1 MLKAIIFDFDGVISN
16 SEPAHFATFQRVL
29 AEEGI
34 QISLADYYQ
43 RYLAYDD
50 RGAFTLAFR
59 DANRVL
65 SDLHRLIERKAQL
78 FRNLDEVTIYSDAVR
93 FIRTR
98 AVDYPRAI
106 NSGARREEIERTLSS
121 AGLTD
126 YFPIIVSTEDVER
139 CKPDPEGYLLA
150 LERIKTHYGLKLE
163 PEECL
168 AIEDSTGGI
177 SSAIAAGMKC
187 VAVANTYSIEQL
199 RSTEATAVVASL
211 DELTESLLQDL
222 FGGLS

>member
-16 SEPAHFATFQRVL
+16 SEPVHFSAFQRVL

-34 QISLADYYQ
+34 HISLADYYQ

-50 RGAFTLAFR
+50 RGAFTAAFR
-59 DANRVL
+59 DAGRKL
-65 SDLHRLIERKAQL
+65 PDLHNLIERKAHF
-78 FRNLDEVTIYSDAVR
+78 FRNSNEVTTYPDAIR

-98 AVDYPRAI
+98 ATAYPRAI
-106 NSGARREEIERTLSS
+106 NSGARREEIEHTLNG
-121 AGLTD
+121 AGLID
-126 YFPIIVSTEDVER
+126 YFPVIVSTEDIER
-139 CKPDPEGYLLA
+139 CKPDPQGYLLA
-150 LERIKTHYGLKLE
+150 LERINTHHNLNLK
-163 PEECL
+163 PEECM

-177 SSAIAAGMKC
+177 RSAIAAGMKC
-187 VAVANTYSIEQL
+187 IAVANTYSVEQL

-211 DELTESLLQDL
+211 DELTEPFLQSL